1 MLCNLIEVGTF
12 SFEGVEG
19 LWNLRQE
26 IQAIIFLLL
35 KVSLSLWDTSEP
47 WGNDYREEEVTIENR
62 EANS

>member
-1 MLCNLIEVGTF
+1 MEFEARNLG
-12 SFEGVEG
+12 
-19 LWNLRQE
+19 N
-26 IQAIIFLLL
+26 IFLLL